1 MNALKKTRIKTVMK
15 YTWPF
20 YIVALVIIT
29 LFMHF
34 IFGIVHRTPSY
45 KTLTLF
51 VSGEVTDLK
60 KLREDLLTKYEDKE
74 LKSVSV
80 ISSTP
85 NQGQYYTKLSVAGY
99 ASADIFIIPESTLNE
114 LTVKKFAL
122 ELKEE
127 IIISYYQGLSLY
139 QQNEL
144 NYGVKLNKEI
154 VKEYMTL
161 PEEDCYLLLNAGSEN
176 IGQYSL
182 NNPNETHTNA
192 LDLIKQW
199 GM

>member
-60 KLREDLLTKYEDKE
+60 KLREDLLAKYEDKE

-127 IIISYYQGLSLY
+127 IITSYYQGLSLY
-139 QQNEL
+139 QQNEV

-161 PEEDCYLLLNAGSEN
+161 PAEDCYLLLNAGSEN

-192 LDLIKQW
+192 LDLVKQW